1 MRILLD
7 THAFL
12 WWIADSLRMS
22 SRARELIVDRRN
34 DLFLSAAS
42 AWEIAIKADLGR
54 IVLPAPIDRFLVEQ
68 LRMNR
73 IESLPI
79 QFVHALHVHALPPVH
94 RDPFDRML
102 VAQAQVEK
110 LSILTADE
118 QIEAYEVDV
127 LW

>member
-42 AWEIAIKADLGR
+42 AWEIAIKAGLGR